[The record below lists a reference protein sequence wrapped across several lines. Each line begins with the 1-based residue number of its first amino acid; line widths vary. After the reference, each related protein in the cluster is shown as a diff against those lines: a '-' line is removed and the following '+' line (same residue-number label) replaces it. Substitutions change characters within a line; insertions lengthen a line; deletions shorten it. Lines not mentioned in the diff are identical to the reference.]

1 MTWCRG
7 TALPIAI
14 AMVVVAAVLV
24 AAPAAKGD
32 IVVVGVDPPRGE
44 PGEIVDLRVG
54 CGGCP
59 RRGLRLPVSLVPMA
73 ERPLP
78 ERCGHNALCSPR
90 ATEPP
95 SDPPFTN
102 LGRTNRAGHLRFTV
116 PNASPGAY
124 AFVIFCASCYS
135 GEGGSLIVNDRPGDL
150 LQIRRNDHG
159 LAGGFGRAMR
169 AILTTAPR
177 LVAFLLP

>member
-1 MTWCRG
+1 MRRVPTSWTPASG
-7 TALPIAI
+7 LAGPYGG
-14 AMVVVAAVLV
+14 AA
-24 AAPAAKGD
+24 AAGAVWPQ
-32 IVVVGVDPPRGE
+32 
-44 PGEIVDLRVG
+44 
-54 CGGCP
+54 
-59 RRGLRLPVSLVPMA
+59 
-73 ERPLP
+73 RPL
-78 ERCGHNALCSPR
+78 LI
-90 ATEPP
+90 
-95 SDPPFTN
+95 N